1 MMQPSFTIRPATPDD
16 VPAIVGFVR
25 ELAAYENLSHEVTAT
40 VEQMRDQLF
49 GPTPRAEV
57 LIACEN
63 GIPVGLALFFHNFS
77 TFLAKP
83 GLYIEDIYIQ
93 PAHRGKGYG
102 KALMISLARLA
113 VERGC
118 GRFEWTVLDW
128 NQPSIDFYKSLGAEL
143 KPEWV
148 ITRVAGAA
156 LEALAQRALLSP

>member
-1 MMQPSFTIRPATPDD
+1 MELAFTIRPATPHD
-16 VPAIVGFVR
+16 VPAILGFIR
-25 ELAAYENLSHEVTAT
+25 ELADYENLSHEVTAT
-40 VEQMRDQLF
+40 VDEMRAQLF

-63 GIPVGLALFFHNFS
+63 EIPVGLALFFHNFS

-83 GLYIEDIYIQ
+83 GLYIEDIFIQ
-93 PAHRGKGYG
+93 PVHRGKGYG
-102 KALMISLARLA
+102 KALMVALARLA
-113 VERGC
+113 IDRGC

-148 ITRVAGAA
+148 ITRVAGPA
-156 LEALAQRALLSP
+156 LEALAQLPRLEH